1 VFKACYQ
8 NVSETSEDARFDR
21 IYKKRNKDDKEEEDI
36 IILNIFCYSCRNKSI
51 PRSLVALSKFNYALL
66 LKQFGFAIRLG
77 IEQRDVAIKMGGVG
91 STTLLFKDDIFV
103 MPGAEYHSMVKEA
116 PVSELLIEIFKPQ
129 NEYYTL

>member
-21 IYKKRNKDDKEEEDI
+21 IYKKRNKRK
-36 IILNIFCYSCRNKSI
+36 ILLLKIFSVIPAGTSI

-66 LKQFGFAIRLG
+66 LKQFGFAIKSG
-77 IEQRDVAIKMGGVG
+77 IEQRDAAIKMGEVG

-103 MPGAEYHSMVKEA
+103 MPG
-116 PVSELLIEIFKPQ
+116 
-129 NEYYTL
+129 